1 VCALKYNC
9 KHRTRSFILSYLASS
24 VISMIVLF
32 LMFSP
37 TSLVAGDRI
46 YTNEDL
52 KQYESE
58 KRGPSFIITPGKAHS
73 DDELMKRGDSP
84 ESIIRSSDLNPSFD
98 ALQKH
103 IEQKLKDT
111 RVPEYQI
118 YLRPLASGMTQEQV
132 KQMWGTKILGGRHEA
147 SDDKAWTVDSKD
159 YEIGISLYFQNDKL
173 KGWKK
178 FDKSKYP
185 SGELRKEEVLISIS
199 GCPTLQDSIDA
210 KLGNNGSASFWVLR
224 HGRTTEEI
232 CDTVGRGCSSCEVL
246 GER

>member
-1 VCALKYNC
+1 
-9 KHRTRSFILSYLASS
+9 
-24 VISMIVLF
+24 MIVLF

-58 KRGPSFIITPGKAHS
+58 KRGSSFSITPGKAHS
-73 DDELMKRGDSP
+73 DDELMKRGDRP
-84 ESIIRSSDLNPSFD
+84 ESTIRSSDFNPSFD
-98 ALQKH
+98 ALQKY

-111 RVPEYQI
+111 RFPEYQI

-132 KQMWGTKILGGRHEA
+132 KQMWGTKILGARHEE

-178 FDKSKYP
+178 FDKSRHP
-185 SGELRKEEVLISIS
+185 SEESTRKEEVLISVS
-199 GCPTLQDSIDA
+199 GCPTLQDSVDA
-210 KLGNNGSASFWVLR
+210 KSGNDGSATFWVLR
-224 HGRTTEEI
+224 HGRMTQEI
-232 CDTVGRGCSSCEVL
+232 CETAGRGCSSCEVL